1 MAGETESQFPVP
13 LPPLLTVAVAAKE
26 KFAAE
31 LVTLSVCVLGVVV
44 AAATVKLTVVG
55 LNTAPLAVAIVRV
68 TGMTRAGPSPLTV
81 TEPLYVPTVMPAPLT
96 EIESVAGDVP

>member
-44 AAATVKLTVVG
+44 AAATVKLMLVG
-55 LNTAPLAVAIVRV
+55 LNTAPLATAMVRV
-68 TGMTRAGPSPLTV
+68 TGMTSAGPSPLTV
-81 TEPLYVPTVMPAPLT
+81 TDALYVPTLMPAPLAVM
-96 EIESVAGDVP
+96 ESVAGEVP